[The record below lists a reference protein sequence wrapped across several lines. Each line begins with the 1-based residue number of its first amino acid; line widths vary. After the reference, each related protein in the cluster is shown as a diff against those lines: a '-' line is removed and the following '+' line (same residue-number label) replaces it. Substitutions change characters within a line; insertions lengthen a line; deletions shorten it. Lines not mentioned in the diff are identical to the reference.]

1 MRLFA
6 EYADLTSYWWTGDPR
21 TRNITYGHHIY
32 GEGYRYRGRPVGHW
46 GDQDS
51 QIVSIGGLLQ
61 RADGIGWGTIIRTGE
76 LNAGPLRNSP
86 PHDGGLGNSSVSDQ
100 VTTEYF
106 SFEVF
111 NSRQYPQHDLSV
123 HTSIGWESLD
133 VVNGI
138 NDDGITGFVA
148 IMRTF

>member
-1 MRLFA
+1 MQ
-6 EYADLTSYWWTGDPR
+6 R
-21 TRNITYGHHIY
+21 T
-32 GEGYRYRGRPVGHW
+32 
-46 GDQDS
+46 
-51 QIVSIGGLLQ
+51 
-61 RADGIGWGTIIRTGE
+61 DGIGWGATVRTGE

-86 PHDGGLGNSSVSDQ
+86 PHDRGLGNSSVSDQ

-106 SFEVF
+106 SFEAF

>member
-1 MRLFA
+1 M
-6 EYADLTSYWWTGDPR
+6 P
-21 TRNITYGHHIY
+21 
-32 GEGYRYRGRPVGHW
+32 
-46 GDQDS
+46 
-51 QIVSIGGLLQ
+51 GLCVTL
-61 RADGIGWGTIIRTGE
+61 
-76 LNAGPLRNSP
+76 SP

-111 NSRQYPQHDLSV
+111 NSRQYPQNDLSV